1 MSDLTATAIEN
12 QFHDRLI
19 DKFFH
24 PKSYF
29 YYCLKKYL
37 RYPIRLSE
45 TPQQS
50 VISIISQLVE
60 SLTRANSP
68 LHELQEIARIRGLD
82 KILVDFSGLVS
93 QFDFKIIPRSQVRA
107 TIDRIAYNFLKTAY
121 QTLLENEKGR
131 NALVAYLNIKL
142 KLAELLNDSNGK
154 GVTIPASTSS
164 QPSPSS
170 DIVLSP
176 GNGTQTGKQLD
187 DQGVSDSGGLLRGR
201 SKKDSFEQQVSRL
214 LNLIVELRMNITFD
228 ADFMVMRSIEAR
240 FVQMERL
247 AENYRKESV
256 RIIAHSIAQLL
267 HESLE
272 RLRPADQKMVEVID
286 TAVQIISRQFNHP
299 INSDQVKQFF
309 DRCRLFLSEVQHMD
323 ELEGGEN
330 RTIGEAAD
338 HDRDQD
344 DCFEINAFLSQIPTP
359 SRSFD
364 QPIGSSPIFSGF
376 RVNAKTAP
384 TASEP
389 GYLEEDDEEV
399 LKLSHGIAQNSD
411 NPKNGNDFQTE
422 PETKFVGSGSNNWQP
437 AINDSS
443 LSSNSMP
450 ETPPEALLHHF
461 SAAGK
466 ESDGMKSGIGRDAQP
481 DNGHDQA
488 YLHLYQ
494 QEADWYF
501 KVMLAALKQ
510 LKNQEKIQT
519 ALEDIELASSSL
531 KRLARK
537 FGADGQDELPEL
549 LETISMF
556 ANQHIIK
563 LPPSIIQTIEDGVN
577 LFMQFDRGNIE
588 QQASL
593 KSIVA
598 KLDEFSRTSMKQL
611 PKN

>member
-12 QFHDRLI
+12 QFHDKLI
-19 DKFFH
+19 GKFFH

-29 YYCLKKYL
+29 YYCVKKYL

-60 SLTRANSP
+60 SLTRVNSP
-68 LHELQEIARIRGLD
+68 LHELQEIARISGLD
-82 KILVDFSGLVS
+82 RILVDFSGLIS

-131 NALVAYLNIKL
+131 NALVAYLNIKI
-142 KLAELLNDSNGK
+142 KLIELLNDSNGK

-164 QPSPSS
+164 WPSLSS
-170 DIVLSP
+170 DIALLP
-176 GNGTQTGKQLD
+176 DNGTQTGKRSD
-187 DQGVSDSGGLLRGR
+187 DRGVSDSRGSLRDK
-201 SKKDSFEQQVSRL
+201 SKKGPFEQQVSRL
-214 LNLIVELRMNITFD
+214 LNLITELRMNITFD
-228 ADFMVMRSIEAR
+228 SDFMVMRSIKAR

-267 HESLE
+267 HVSLE

-309 DRCRLFLSEVQHMD
+309 DRCTLFLSEVQHMD

-338 HDRDQD
+338 HDQD
-344 DCFEINAFLSQIPTP
+344 DCFEINSLLSQIAPP

-364 QPIGSSPIFSGF
+364 QSIGSSPIFSGF
-376 RVNAKTAP
+376 LVNAKTAP
-384 TASEP
+384 TVSES
-389 GYLEEDDEEV
+389 GYLEDDEEV
-399 LKLSHGIAQNSD
+399 LKLSHGIEQNSD
-411 NPKNGNDFQTE
+411 NPRNGNDFQTV
-422 PETKFVGSGSNNWQP
+422 PETKFAGSRSDNWQP
-437 AINDSS
+437 ATDDSS
-443 LSSNSMP
+443 SPSNGMA
-450 ETPPEALLHHF
+450 ETSPEASLHHF
-461 SAAGK
+461 SAASM
-466 ESDGMKSGIGRDAQP
+466 ESNGTKSPIGRDAQP
-481 DNGHDQA
+481 DNGHDQTF
-488 YLHLYQ
+488 LHLYQ

-563 LPPSIIQTIEDGVN
+563 LPPSIIRTIEDGVN
-577 LFMQFDRGNIE
+577 LFMQFDRTNIE

-598 KLDEFSRTSMKQL
+598 KLDEFSRTAMKQL